1 MERHDGPRRDALW
14 RRVLYI
20 VRRSPLAIVGIALI
34 LMIAVMA
41 VFAPWIAPYD
51 PVRVNL
57 SQSFQPPSATHL
69 CGTDDMGQDI
79 FSRIVYGSRVSLMV
93 AFVVVGIAATVGT
106 LIGLISGFF
115 GGLIDMVI
123 MRIVDAFL
131 AVPSFVLAMVS
142 AAALGPSI
150 INVMLALS
158 IVWWTWHARIV
169 RGEVLKLRGTEFML
183 SLRSMGAR
191 TPRILFRHLLPN
203 CVGPI
208 AVQTTLQLGLA
219 VLTAAGLSFLGL
231 GAQPP
236 TPEWGLMVSVG
247 RQYLPASWWMITFPG
262 LMIFLLVMGFILLG
276 DTIRDV
282 VSRDIQ

>member
-1 MERHDGPRRDALW
+1 
-14 RRVLYI
+14 
-20 VRRSPLAIVGIALI
+20 
-34 LMIAVMA
+34 MIAVMA